1 MASDPFDFGGRR
13 AVLATMHA
21 KERVIGPVL
30 RDGMGLIVEVPD
42 KFDTD
47 RFGTFSREI
56 ERKGSQRDAAMAK
69 IEAAFE
75 RTPSATIAL
84 ASEGSFGP
92 DPHFPMLPFGREI
105 VLLKD
110 RDSGL
115 ELIGF
120 DAGSETNFDHVE
132 VSDVGKAG
140 AFAKR
145 IGFPEHGLIVMG
157 CVDGKP
163 SPDAALFK
171 DIPTLEDLNRAV
183 ERAVRLCGSAFLE
196 ADMRAHRNPTRMRA
210 VGRAAADLVRRFHS
224 RCPDCNYPGY
234 GVTSR
239 IPGLPCGWCAL
250 PTHIVRFEVL
260 SCKNCGR
267 EEQRKATERES
278 ADPGECVNCNP

>member
-1 MASDPFDFGGRR
+1 MNSDPFDYSGMR

-30 RDGMGLIVEVPD
+30 RDGVGLIVEVPE

-56 ERKGSQRDAAMAK
+56 ERKGSQLDAARAK
-69 IEAAFE
+69 IEAAFDC
-75 RTPSATIAL
+75 TPSATIAL

-92 DPHFPMLPFGREI
+92 DPHFHMLPFGREI

-115 ELIGF
+115 ELVGF
-120 DAGSETNFDHVE
+120 DAGSDTNFDHVE
-132 VSDVGKAG
+132 VSDASKAD

-157 CVDGKP
+157 GVDGKP
-163 SPDAALFK
+163 SPATALVK
-171 DIPTLEDLNRAV
+171 NIQTRQELGRAV
-183 ERAVRLCGSAFLE
+183 EQMVQLCGSAFLE

-210 VGRAAADLVRRFHS
+210 IGRAAADLVRRMHS
-224 RCPDCNYPGY
+224 RCPDCNYPGFD
-234 GVTSR
+234 VTGR
-239 IPGLPCGWCAL
+239 IPGLPCGWCDL
-250 PTHIVRFEVL
+250 PTRVVRYEVL
-260 SCKNCGR
+260 SCARCGR
-267 EEQRKATERES
+267 EEQRKATERET
-278 ADPGECVNCNP
+278 ADPGECANCNP

>member
-1 MASDPFDFGGRR
+1 
-13 AVLATMHA
+13 MHA
-21 KERVIGPVL
+21 KERIIGPVL
-30 RDGMGLIVEVPD
+30 LDRMGLIVEVPD

-56 ERKGSQRDAAMAK
+56 ERKGSQLDAARAK
-69 IEAAFE
+69 IDAVFDC
-75 RTPSATIAL
+75 TPSATIAL

-92 DPHFPMLPFGREI
+92 DPHFHMLPFGREI

-110 RDSGL
+110 RDSGM

-120 DAGSETNFDHVE
+120 DAGSETNFDHAE
-132 VSDVGKAG
+132 VSDVAKAD

-157 CVDGKP
+157 CTDGKP
-163 SPDAALFK
+163 SPKTALIK
-171 DIPTLEDLNRAV
+171 NIQTQEELAWAV
-183 ERAVRLCGSAFLE
+183 GHVMQLCGSAFLE

-234 GVTSR
+234 DIAKRV
-239 IPGLPCGWCAL
+239 PGLPCGLCEL
-250 PTHIVRFEVL
+250 PTRIIQFEVL
-260 SCKNCGR
+260 SCKSCGR
-267 EEQRKATERES
+267 EEQRKATERET
-278 ADPGECVNCNP
+278 ADPGECTNCNP